1 MFHFHVPLVDRIL
14 INVGS
19 HRGLTKV
26 RHDLRSHR
34 TGSPGVP
41 CHRQPPNFEICGQD
55 TEVTVASP
63 NRMMLGALEKGLKM
77 STRRLRKDPTTHA
90 GGWRFEGDP
99 PKQGWSYVFLPGDE
113 HSRRFALFFFQYTP
127 LKALAS
133 MGLESDSKGAPKD
146 WTQLLSTP
154 PDEKPEPGQDS
165 KKNRNLTGCLE
176 DG

>member
-1 MFHFHVPLVDRIL
+1 
-14 INVGS
+14 
-19 HRGLTKV
+19 
-26 RHDLRSHR
+26 
-34 TGSPGVP
+34 
-41 CHRQPPNFEICGQD
+41 
-55 TEVTVASP
+55 
-63 NRMMLGALEKGLKM
+63 MLGDGGLRETPPSK
-77 STRRLRKDPTTHA
+77 A
-90 GGWRFEGDP
+90 GLMFFS
-99 PKQGWSYVFLPGDE
+99 QGMNILGGLP
-113 HSRRFALFFFQYTP
+113 FFFQYTP